1 MKNAITGLRIRERRE
16 ALKMSQTELAK
27 ITGYSDK
34 TAISKIENC
43 HSDLTQSKILTFA
56 KALHTSHQYLMGWTD
71 NPEEFP
77 DDKSVKIFR
86 LVRSLPDDKKD
97 KVILY
102 INKIKK

>member
-16 ALKMSQTELAK
+16 ALKMTQTDLAML
-27 ITGYSDK
+27 TGYSDK

-71 NPEEFP
+71 NPEEWP
-77 DDKSVKIFR
+77 DDKSVKI
-86 LVRSLPDDKKD
+86 LGMVRSLSDDKKD
-97 KVILY
+97 KVISY
-102 INKIKK
+102 IKKIK